1 MKKFLFFIVM
11 LAFVNANAAD
21 IYVSTLGSDTN
32 DGLSWSTA
40 KSTLAGAYSVS
51 GTNTIYIAAGTYDIA
66 AAVSVGKVISFY
78 GGYLVDYVNNT
89 ATRPL
94 KAGGKSWEFDNE
106 TILNG
111 VLFTGANTDSKNSK
125 LIHIGGSAAGN
136 VVIDGITFQN
146 GQGKFTSSNELG
158 GAISQSTGS
167 TLVIKLSNCIFKN
180 NSVTKKDY
188 SSGGMGGAVY
198 LKESAEVTDCYFYGN
213 SATIGSSGGGALFSQ
228 PAAST
233 SVIKISGCLF
243 EENSSNVSGGA
254 IRTNGVNKTIIE
266 NCIFVN
272 NIAYDETTTTLKN
285 GAALYCAGTAS
296 GTLAPSTDEINNCL
310 FYNNEGATGIIL
322 SGATMKNCTYVNNIG
337 ALRTGYEGAGKIY
350 NTVLWGN
357 KDIDGT
363 TSIGFHI
370 NKVPE
375 AITNCATDVELTG
388 DYITNLLT
396 LNVSN
401 TVTDGP
407 NFKTPTTIVGNG
419 DLSEEAPDWGILVA
433 SPLKASGLLANAP
446 AGKDLA
452 GTDRP
457 STGTNCSIGAYEY
470 VVDTATDLHKDALNV
485 FISLNNKM
493 LTVSHD
499 TQVSV
504 KILNI
509 TGQEIDFSPAAF
521 SYSVQLKTGVYIV
534 SVKDATGKSSV
545 SKIIVK

>member
-11 LAFVNANAAD
+11 LVFVNANATD

-66 AAVSVGKVISFY
+66 TAVSVGKVISFY

-111 VLFTGANTDSKNSK
+111 VLFTGTNTDSKNSK

-146 GQGKFTSSNELG
+146 GQGKNTSTSVELG
-158 GAISQSTGS
+158 GAISQSSGS
-167 TLVIKLSNCIFKN
+167 LFTVKLNNCIFKN
-180 NSVTKKDY
+180 NSVTKTDY

-198 LKESAEVTDCYFYGN
+198 IRENAEVTNCYFYGN
-213 SATIGSSGGGALFSQ
+213 SATVGSSGGGAIFSQ
-228 PAAST
+228 PSAETST
-233 SVIKISGCLF
+233 IKISGCIF
-243 EENSSNVSGGA
+243 EANSSTVSGAA
-254 IRTNGVNKTIIE
+254 IRTNGVRKTIIE

-272 NIAYDETTTTLKN
+272 NTAKDGTTLKN

-296 GTLAPSTDEINNCL
+296 GTLAPSTDEISNCL
-310 FYNNEGATGIIL
+310 FYNNEGATGIII

-357 KDIDGT
+357 KDIDET
-363 TSIGFHI
+363 TAIGFHI

-375 AITNCATDVELTG
+375 AIVNCASDVELTG
-388 DYITNLLT
+388 NYVSNLLT

-401 TVTDGP
+401 TETDGP
-407 NFKTPTTIVGNG
+407 NFKVPTTTSGNG
-419 DLSEEAPDWGILVA
+419 DLSAQTPDWGILIN
-433 SPLKASGLLANAP
+433 SPLKTAGLLANAP
-446 AGKDLA
+446 AGKDIA
-452 GTDRP
+452 GNDRP

-485 FISLNNKM
+485 LVFLNKKM
-493 LTVSHD
+493 LNVSHS
-499 TQVSV
+499 TPISV
-504 KILNI
+504 KILNLA
-509 TGQEIDFSPAAF
+509 GQEINSTSAVLNYA
-521 SYSVQLKTGVYIV
+521 VQLKTGIYIV